1 MDNFRPQKIIINI
14 FSNYRSGKV
23 LSVVKCYTINE
34 RIKDMDKIA
43 KKTIIVHILRILY
56 CYTSIEYPATQTNIA
71 NYLNDIDIPCDRKTV
86 GRNIKYL
93 IDMGLP
99 IVENRGTKRGY
110 YYDMENDKFFNRKE
124 F

>member
-1 MDNFRPQKIIINI
+1 M
-14 FSNYRSGKV
+14 G
-23 LSVVKCYTINE
+23 
-34 RIKDMDKIA
+34 KIA
-43 KKTIIVHILRILY
+43 KKTIIIHILRVLY
-56 CYTSIEYPATQTNIA
+56 CYTSVEFPATQTHIA

-99 IVENRGTKRGY
+99 IIESKGSKRGY
-110 YYDMENDKFFNRKE
+110 YYDFENDKFFIRKE